1 MRIRFNHKPILFAA
15 NIRDGERNPFIVSE
29 SYVGEDKWRM
39 IRDERY
45 KLVVRMEDG
54 MPLMLF
60 DMQEDPEEKNNLV
73 ENADT
78 QALMRKMQS
87 ALEETIKA

>member
-1 MRIRFNHKPILFAA
+1 
-15 NIRDGERNPFIVSE
+15 
-29 SYVGEDKWRM
+29 
-39 IRDERY
+39 
-45 KLVVRMEDG
+45 

-73 ENADT
+73 ENVDT